1 MSTEDY
7 TTKLRAFADELRG
20 VSGGI
25 KDAHGSMGAFMSA
38 TKDMS
43 TPLSVTAQHLNGIQ
57 EGFVKSTTAIT
68 GLLEHIP
75 GVEGAFGLVGKG
87 IGALSST
94 ISEISSVVADSA
106 EALGTVL
113 DVPKEYL
120 EYDKKMTALAQR
132 FGGTAAEAK
141 GFGDMLRTIPASGF
155 GRAML
160 LDTTAM
166 EKFSAQL
173 GTTNITLDKQAESV
187 NTVLGAAPFLAV
199 AYAQLTDMNI
209 KGGAGAN
216 ILNQM
221 IAKQGMTAN
230 QAVEQLAKVSSVS
243 KEIGMS
249 ADSVANS
256 LNRMAGGFEKLGITA
271 AFGAPLLA
279 AFGKTVQD
287 AGFGVEVAAEVTQ
300 TLSRALIGL
309 SGNYAQAFLT
319 MQSGALEIPGATG
332 GGVLGS
338 GIALQAAMRPDSG
351 VDQGDLAMQMAGGM
365 RDVLEQ
371 FGGGDIIT
379 VDQANQ
385 DQSLQAQ
392 FFTQQQMLKG
402 QYGIGDTG
410 TQNQVLDLLSQLED
424 AQASGNTDRAAEVAE
439 QLTRATENKDAT
451 VSNLEKV
458 QQHAYAQVQLLI
470 AQNRILIETPRRM
483 GDSLVGMTTGA
494 IDATG
499 AKFSGVLDK
508 IESGIIENMD
518 ESERAKMQQTISSA
532 RGGAGGSRVG
542 SAEGERYLQTT
553 AGRGTR
559 DLAGTRQA
567 AEAVNQNL
575 SRSRRMSSEE
585 LGDEI
590 TRAAMEAAASASR
603 ATLQEGGFASREE
616 FARVIADAIAEA
628 VAGQT
633 VTVGFAGEA
642 EHMLTELKAQLAVT
656 KQT

>member
-1 MSTEDY
+1 MSYLD
-7 TTKLRAFADELRG
+7 KLTQMGDALRD

-25 KDAHGSMGAFMSA
+25 KDAHVSMGSFMS
-38 TKDMS
+38 TTRDMS
-43 TPLSVTAQHLNGIQ
+43 TPLSTAAQHLNGIQ
-57 EGFVKSTTAIT
+57 EGFAKSAGAIT
-68 GLLEHIP
+68 GLLGHIDGIGP
-75 GVEGAFGLVGKG
+75 AFDLVGQG
-87 IGALSST
+87 IGALSGT
-94 ISEISSVVADSA
+94 ISEISNTVASSA

-120 EYDKKMTALAQR
+120 EYDKKMTAMAQR
-132 FGGTAAEAK
+132 FGGTAEEAK
-141 GFGDMLRTIPASGF
+141 AFGDQLRAIPASGF

-160 LDTTAM
+160 LDGKQLEGFT
-166 EKFSAQL
+166 SAL
-173 GTTNITLDKQAESV
+173 AGTNLTLDQQSESMS
-187 NTVLGAAPFLAV
+187 TVLGTAPLLAV
-199 AYAQLTDMNI
+199 AYTQFTDMNI
-209 KGGAGAN
+209 SAGRGASL
-216 ILNQM
+216 LNQM
-221 IAKQGMTAN
+221 ISKQGMTATD
-230 QAVEQLAKVSSVS
+230 AVEQLAGISRIS
-243 KEIGMS
+243 KDIGMS
-249 ADSVANS
+249 AEGVAQS
-256 LNRMAGGFEKLGITA
+256 LNNMADSFEKLGVTA

-279 AFGKTVQD
+279 AFGKTAQE
-287 AGFGVEVAAEVTQ
+287 AGFGVEVAQQVTQ
-300 TLSRALIGL
+300 SLSKALL
-309 SGNYAQAFLT
+309 DLTGNYAQAYLT

-351 VDQGDLAMQMAGGM
+351 IDQGELAMQMAGGM

-379 VDQANQ
+379 VEQANQ

-402 QYGIGDTG
+402 QYGISDTG
-410 TQNQVLDLLSQLED
+410 TQNQVLDLLSQLEE

-483 GDSLVGMTTGA
+483 GEHVVGQTEGA
-494 IDATG
+494 INATG
-499 AKFSGVLDK
+499 AKFSAMLDD
-508 IESGIIENMD
+508 IEGGIVENMD
-518 ESERAKMQQTISSA
+518 ESERARMQQTISGA
-532 RGGAGGSRVG
+532 RGGSGGSRIG
-542 SAEGERYLQTT
+542 SGEGERYLQTT
-553 AGRGTR
+553 AARGTR

-575 SRSRRMSSEE
+575 SRARRMSSEE

-590 TRAAMEAAASASR
+590 TRAAMEAAASASK

-633 VTVGFAGEA
+633 VTIGFAGEA
-642 EHMLTELKAQLAVT
+642 EHMLTEIRSNLAVT
-656 KQT
+656 NQD